1 MHRMAQYSYSQLL
14 HYGLFYDYRNP
25 YFIWG
30 LNWIYFP
37 PLVLFFA
44 CLRHGHAADAELHT
58 SSCCLFQAL
67 NCPGNKVSEHL

>member
-1 MHRMAQYSYSQLL
+1 MHRMAQCSYSQLL

-37 PLVLFFA
+37 PFLPVSNMDMQQL
-44 CLRHGHAADAELHT
+44 L
-58 SSCCLFQAL
+58 SCTQA
-67 NCPGNKVSEHL
+67 PAVSFKH